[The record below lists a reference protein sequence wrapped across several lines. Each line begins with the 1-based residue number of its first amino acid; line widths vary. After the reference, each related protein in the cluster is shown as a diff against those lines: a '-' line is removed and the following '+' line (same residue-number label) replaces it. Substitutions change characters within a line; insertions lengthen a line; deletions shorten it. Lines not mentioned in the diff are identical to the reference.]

1 MLDKETK
8 QNHPEN
14 PIAKQQLVCMR
25 LKAGTQQGR
34 VQLHSFV
41 SNMSS
46 APGFQLIPP
55 PLLNIVNEM
64 QQGPVI
70 VIKRGHRKYGG
81 IIKE

>member
-14 PIAKQQLVCMR
+14 PIAKQPLVCM
-25 LKAGTQQGR
+25 LKGGTQQGR

-46 APGFQLIPP
+46 APDLQLIPP
-55 PLLNIVNEM
+55 PL
-64 QQGPVI
+64 
-70 VIKRGHRKYGG
+70 Y
-81 IIKE
+81 